1 MGQNQKGEGPIECH
15 EFHSAYSCSPITK
28 QQEMRLGISQQ
39 RKGHQDQYQ
48 LPVACDLKLVAANST
63 AEIFSKFRGL
73 KVELKAKKHVSV
85 EMVSIER
92 LYWTY

>member
-1 MGQNQKGEGPIECH
+1 MGQNQKGEGAIECH
-15 EFHSAYSCSPITK
+15 GFHSVYSCSPITK

-39 RKGHQDQYQ
+39 REGHQDQYQ

-63 AEIFSKFRGL
+63 AQIFSKFRGL
-73 KVELKAKKHVSV
+73 KVELKAKKHMSV

-92 LYWTY
+92 LYCTY